1 MAAGWCGCPCL
12 WETDCLCRHLRPLAT
27 HPGCTLSCC
36 LPPSWL
42 IFSSHGNSSRHRRTM
57 TVMTRPSVHPDRA
70 WCITPSPLNSPT
82 FTIPILLLKK
92 SRVWEPEKLSSNHE
106 SMPWWHGTS
115 QNHHPCQA
123 LGTSPLLALPDMSG
137 LLCTPSFTSLSGDLA
152 LRGSNQLSLFPTG
165 GTGPHDCLAA

>member
-57 TVMTRPSVHPDRA
+57 TVMTRPSVHPGRA
-70 WCITPSPLNSPT
+70 WCITPSLLNNPM

-92 SRVWEPEKLSSNHE
+92 PRVWEPEKLSSNHE
-106 SMPWWHGTS
+106 SMPRRHGTS

-123 LGTSPLLALPDMSG
+123 LGNITTVRSARHVWSALYTLIHLLEWRPCPQRKQSAFSLPNWRAWAS
-137 LLCTPSFTSLSGDLA
+137 
-152 LRGSNQLSLFPTG
+152 
-165 GTGPHDCLAA
+165 